1 MQALIRIPNAPRLF
15 SAIAVAGVG
24 VFALAIGVLMQP
36 AAGIVGQDRLSE
48 LVCLQL
54 AFSPERASSV
64 VLAFSEEARVG
75 ITQLLIPGDFTLAW
89 GYGLVL
95 FGLMGLLVM
104 RLPDKWFRVGAILMW
119 APLLASV
126 LDCMENMFL
135 FSIVTQLVADE
146 MAPIAAILPLLA
158 GVVASLKWV
167 ALAVVTP
174 AFGFAGIVKGISVDR
189 RATSWIVY
197 VLLFI
202 TLLSM
207 VVKPIQDI
215 PGCF

>member
-1 MQALIRIPNAPRLF
+1 MQALIRMPNAPRLF

-54 AFSPERASSV
+54 AFTPERASAV
-64 VLAFSEEARVG
+64 VRAFSEEAQVG
-75 ITQLLIPGDFTLAW
+75 ITQLLIPGDFALAW
-89 GYGLVL
+89 GYGLIL
-95 FGLMGLLVM
+95 FGLLALLVM
-104 RLPDKWFRVGAILMW
+104 RLPDKWLRVGSIVMW

-126 LDCMENMFL
+126 LDCMENIFL

-146 MAPIAAILPLLA
+146 AAPIAVILPLLA
-158 GVVASLKWV
+158 GVVATLKWI

-174 AFGFAGIVKGISVDR
+174 VFGFAGIVKGIGIDR
-189 RATSWIVY
+189 RVTSWIVY

-202 TLLSM
+202 ALLSM

-215 PGCF
+215 PTCF

>member
-1 MQALIRIPNAPRLF
+1 MQALIRMPNAPRLF

-36 AAGIVGQDRLSE
+36 AASIVGQDRLSE
-48 LVCLQL
+48 LVCFQL
-54 AFSPERASSV
+54 AFTPERASSV

-75 ITQLLIPGDFTLAW
+75 IAQLLIPGDLALAW

-95 FGLMGLLVM
+95 VGLMGLLVM
-104 RLPDKWFRVGAILMW
+104 RLPDKWLRVGSVLMW
-119 APLLASV
+119 APLLATV

-146 MAPIAAILPLLA
+146 SAPIAAILPLLA
-158 GVVASLKWV
+158 GVVATLKWI

-174 AFGFAGIVKGISVDR
+174 VFGFAGIVKGISVDR

-215 PGCF
+215 PSCF